1 MAKWQSGRTAAIAR
15 HVSFSQIACNC
26 IFIADYCVNNFL
38 AKLSEYL
45 LEKSR
50 VVSQHEGEKNFHIFY
65 YLFAGLDE
73 QRMKANLL
81 KKPEDHRLVDC
92 RSEGVILSLIYE
104 R

>member
-1 MAKWQSGRTAAIAR
+1 MSALFYLVILTIIELKSRYLKI
-15 HVSFSQIACNC
+15 FS
-26 IFIADYCVNNFL
+26 

-50 VVSQHEGEKNFHIFY
+50 VVSQHVGEKNFHIVY

-81 KKPEDHRLVDC
+81 TQPEEHRSVLCWWLTSILHYNVFVTVLSYVLDHV
-92 RSEGVILSLIYE
+92 
-104 R
+104 